1 MKGAQ
6 IKVERKRRNKNR
18 KNEEEMKAERNNK

>member
-18 KNEEEMKAERNNK
+18 KNEEEMKAERNDK